1 MLRGFKQL
9 WSRGWI
15 QGGYISGDKGGFIPW
30 IYFFFFLTLNTGET
44 RPHPASLFS
53 LLLFFLFVLG
63 RKAQVKVTALI
74 GDWVSIA
81 GKNGKVTFR
90 QTWEKK
96 MQLYLLT
103 GGHQAG
109 NGSSLREKPQ
119 ASPIL
124 GSQWIL
130 LICPQPPRGWSNVW
144 KIKQKNKQRKGAA
157 VGPVWGAGVA
167 LIYMGSQQ
175 YQSVTRFLTRPMGK
189 SWHSPA
195 ATVTAC
201 AFAQLFPFSKG
212 EWFLPR
218 GWSLPL

>member
-1 MLRGFKQL
+1 MPQFDVLTANKRDQP
-9 WSRGWI
+9 R
-15 QGGYISGDKGGFIPW
+15 QTPCSGVLSSSGHGAEFRVVILVAIREGLFLGFI
-30 IYFFFFLTLNTGET
+30 YLFFLTLNTGET

-96 MQLYLLT
+96 MQLHLLT

-124 GSQWIL
+124 GSQ
-130 LICPQPPRGWSNVW
+130 
-144 KIKQKNKQRKGAA
+144 
-157 VGPVWGAGVA
+157 
-167 LIYMGSQQ
+167 
-175 YQSVTRFLTRPMGK
+175 
-189 SWHSPA
+189 
-195 ATVTAC
+195 
-201 AFAQLFPFSKG
+201 
-212 EWFLPR
+212 
-218 GWSLPL
+218 